1 MRQSVPPAG
10 KSMGK
15 GYQRGAEVV
24 EVEDWTRTCRCLF
37 ADIFCVMSCLE
48 GKTSCIKTHKGER
61 FSPTEER
68 TYFVPAKPYKSKK
81 MAFTY
86 PSIAHSHIPD
96 DLMPEFSKKK
106 TSKEW
111 KALILSTE
119 AAWEVEQA
127 AILEGNDSDTTESGG
142 GDDISVL
149 PELPPY
155 VALEPMIVPDAVF
168 VHNVDDIEE
177 NMTKALVSTQDALK
191 AAVTTLQ
198 ELAESLP
205 NVGTLTAEYIC
216 PVLTSI
222 IDKINEH
229 SDLIGDLFMENAE
242 ALLSGGNGNEDSESV
257 RSLQEKVRILIT
269 DDQELEDTKTTKE
282 EVADAVVDSAIV
294 IGEQVAN
301 IINIIATLEETP
313 TLGTSLPSLR
323 PSLGH
328 AHVYAAY

>member
-1 MRQSVPPAG
+1 MSRADSQDTALQDVSSRVGDALRARLERSSIGSGGSHATDESYVAVAAVPTGRLTTSRGTLASSRLLTRRSATAQGATGLIGGGLGSSSSTAVPMRQSVPPAG

-37 ADIFCVMSCLE
+37 ADTFCVMSCLE

-68 TYFVPAKPYKSKK
+68 TYFVPAKPYKNKK

-127 AILEGNDSDTTESGG
+127 AILEGNDSAPQNREVETTSR
-142 GDDISVL
+142 S
-149 PELPPY
+149 Y
-155 VALEPMIVPDAVF
+155 
-168 VHNVDDIEE
+168 
-177 NMTKALVSTQDALK
+177 
-191 AAVTTLQ
+191 
-198 ELAESLP
+198 P
-205 NVGTLTAEYIC
+205 N
-216 PVLTSI
+216 S
-222 IDKINEH
+222 H
-229 SDLIGDLFMENAE
+229 HM
-242 ALLSGGNGNEDSESV
+242 
-257 RSLQEKVRILIT
+257 
-269 DDQELEDTKTTKE
+269 
-282 EVADAVVDSAIV
+282 
-294 IGEQVAN
+294 
-301 IINIIATLEETP
+301 
-313 TLGTSLPSLR
+313 
-323 PSLGH
+323 
-328 AHVYAAY
+328 